1 MLKNGNW
8 IFSALFHI
16 KTREFVSNILWM
28 VVPTKTLSVP
38 KFEIATYSVEFLLI
52 VFSYIVHAIPE
63 KFKRG
68 ERGAGRRGGWGH
80 ANSKG

>member
-1 MLKNGNW
+1 
-8 IFSALFHI
+8 
-16 KTREFVSNILWM
+16 M

-68 ERGAGRRGGWGH
+68 ERGAGRRGG
-80 ANSKG
+80 